1 MPVEC
6 QNCSSWLPGADRA
19 GKGRRLRRLESL
31 FGMLDKIVTEN
42 SRQQLRS
49 SRSIIESTDEPRH
62 NLLDELG
69 GVDLQG
75 A

>member
-6 QNCSSWLPGADRA
+6 QNCSNWLPGADRA

-31 FGMLDKIVTEN
+31 FEMLDKIVTEN